1 MICRMPEAS
10 AGELVHPKDARGLAV
25 RSKSALLKTK
35 LQRELYGIL
44 HILRAPFLAVFW
56 WLEKRLARLQ
66 DHLESEGA

>member
-1 MICRMPEAS
+1 MKQNKPAKKET
-10 AGELVHPKDARGLAV
+10 
-25 RSKSALLKTK
+25 RSGKSALLKTK

-66 DHLESEGA
+66 DYLESEGA